1 VYKSF
6 PKNPHEATVT
16 NTSTPQKAVQ
26 DTGKP
31 HGKNITEV
39 SSFDDNAPNA
49 SDAEVGSKD
58 DPSRVA
64 INRMQETDV
73 PSSGVPGDRANKID
87 NENKFSATGGDASA

>member
-39 SSFDDNAPNA
+39 SSFDDNVPNA